1 MCPIRPIKWLPAFA
15 IVALG
20 LPPVAAGQAP
30 GIPVLQN
37 AFANPGLAVAANFGG
52 GGGESFLGAAAGWGL
67 GGGRLQLSGAAGA
80 SRVNG
85 AVRGA
90 YGGRLAA
97 SVWTSSGGS
106 LGVGAFGGLGG
117 APRTRTAGT
126 ITNPALAILPVGV
139 TVGYR
144 RPMGNSRGISAYAS
158 PFYRWV
164 RATSDTVSSSG
175 AMRVSLGVDF
185 AFSPAFGA
193 TIGAE
198 LGQSAGGARRSGS
211 GTFGGAISF
220 VPGRR

>member
-1 MCPIRPIKWLPAFA
+1 MCLTRPIKWLSFFA
-15 IVALG
+15 IVILG
-20 LPPVAAGQAP
+20 LPKWAAGQTP

-37 AFANPGLAVAANFGG
+37 AFSNPGLAVAANMGG
-52 GGGESFLGAAAGWGL
+52 GGGESFLGAAAAWGL

-80 SRVNG
+80 SRANG
-85 AVRGA
+85 ATRGA

-117 APRTRTAGT
+117 APRTLTGGT
-126 ITNPALAILPVGV
+126 ITNPALAILPVGL

-144 RPMGNSRGISAYAS
+144 RPMGTSRGISAYAS

-175 AMRVSLGVDF
+175 AIRVSLGVDF
-185 AFSPAFGA
+185 AFSPSFGA
-193 TIGAE
+193 TLGAE
-198 LGQSAGGARRSGS
+198 LGQSAGGVRRGGS
-211 GTFGGAISF
+211 GILGGAVSF